1 MSNVYIDGVDK
12 TSTVSGSL
20 DKWFTKKTIEF
31 TSEARTVAVFG
42 GDYERGCK
50 NGGFAMKCT
59 SSHPDWN
66 NLTTDLTTYNVWKV
80 KGSSDVES
88 DVNKVC
94 PSNWARPEYDDSTW
108 ENAIPGSNNNP
119 QKVVGVPGICGS
131 GISWCFRKTVG
142 RKTHYHFSP
151 AHYFIYLLNVTCL
164 DKFVLKN

>member
-66 NLTTDLTTYNVWKV
+66 NLTTDLATDNVWKV
-80 KGSSDVES
+80 KGSSVVS
-88 DVNKVC
+88 D
-94 PSNWARPEYDDSTW
+94 WASPDYDDSTW
-108 ENAIPGSNNNP
+108 ENAEVADTNNADSIRGVPNN
-119 QKVVGVPGICGS
+119 VGVPEICGS
-131 GISWCFRKTVG
+131 GRSWCFRKSVG
-142 RKTHYHFSP
+142 RKTHDHFSP
-151 AHYFIYLLNVTCL
+151 IHYLHAS
-164 DKFVLKN
+164 D